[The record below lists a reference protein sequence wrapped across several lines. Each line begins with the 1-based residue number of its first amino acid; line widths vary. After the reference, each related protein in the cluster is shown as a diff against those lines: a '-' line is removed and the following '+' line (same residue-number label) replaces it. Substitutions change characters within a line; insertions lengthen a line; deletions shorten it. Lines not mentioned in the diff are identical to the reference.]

1 MPISLNVNIDKI
13 DKKKFFEGKKGRYLD
28 LVLFETPDSDYGDY
42 LVKQRGEKDEK
53 MPILGNGKYFE
64 PKDKSK
70 KGASSGD
77 SDTPKSKG
85 DPW

>member
-1 MPISLNVNIDKI
+1 MPISLNVNVDKI
-13 DKKKFFEGKKGRYLD
+13 DKEKFFKGKKGRYLD

-53 MPILGNGKYFE
+53 MPILGNGKYFA
-64 PKDKSK
+64 PKDGAK
-70 KGASSGD
+70 KGKSDGD
-77 SDTPKSKG
+77 STPDSGSK